1 MNKTK
6 VGLLFLVLIL
16 PAFVYLFLVN
26 FGKNNFKKLPRY
38 IPLEFPSEGDT
49 IFHKI
54 PTFTLL
60 NQDSN
65 RFISESIKGKIYVTN
80 FFFVSCTSIC
90 PIMTSELF
98 RVQQAFEFDST
109 VNLLSISVNPDEDTP
124 SILKNY
130 ANKNRVNVKVWNLLT
145 GPKDYV
151 YNLAKEGFKMN
162 ALEDTVNV
170 GEFIHSD
177 KFLLIDKIGVIRGIY
192 NGTEQKDVDRLITE
206 IKILKKEYE

>member
-1 MNKTK
+1 MNITK
-6 VGLLFLVLIL
+6 VSLLFLLLLL

-38 IPLEFPSEGDT
+38 IPIEFPTEGDT

-54 PTFTLL
+54 PSFILL

-65 RFISESIKGKIYVTN
+65 SFTSESLKGKIYVTN
-80 FFFVSCTSIC
+80 FFFVTCTSIC
-90 PIMTSELF
+90 PIMTSEMF
-98 RVQQAFEFDST
+98 RVQQAFENDSS
-109 VNLLSISVNPDEDTP
+109 VNLLSLTVNPENDTP
-124 SILKNY
+124 SILNSY
-130 ANKNRVNVKVWNLLT
+130 AVKNRVNSKVWNLLT
-145 GPKDYV
+145 GPKVYL

-162 ALEDTVNV
+162 ALEDTANV

>member
-1 MNKTK
+1 MNITK
-6 VGLLFLVLIL
+6 VSLLFLLLLL

-38 IPLEFPSEGDT
+38 IPLDFPSEGDT

-54 PTFTLL
+54 PSFTLL

-65 RFISESIKGKIYVTN
+65 SFTSESLKGKIYVTN
-80 FFFVSCTSIC
+80 FFFVTCTSIC
-90 PIMTSELF
+90 PIMTSEMF
-98 RVQQAFEFDST
+98 RVQQAFENDSS
-109 VNLLSISVNPDEDTP
+109 VNLLSLTVNPENDTP
-124 SILKNY
+124 SILKSY
-130 ANKNRVNVKVWNLLT
+130 ALKNRVNSKVWNLLT
-145 GPKDYV
+145 GPKVYL

-162 ALEDTVNV
+162 ALEDTANV